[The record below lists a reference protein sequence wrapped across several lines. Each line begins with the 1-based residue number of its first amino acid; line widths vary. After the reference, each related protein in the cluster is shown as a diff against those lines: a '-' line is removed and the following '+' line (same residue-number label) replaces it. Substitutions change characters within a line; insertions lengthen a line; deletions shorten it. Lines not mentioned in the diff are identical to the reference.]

1 MKNQQ
6 PKTRILLVDDHALLR
21 RGLADLIR
29 YEKDMSVVGEAGDG
43 ETAVNA
49 AVSLK
54 PDLVV
59 MDLMMPVVD
68 GVEATRRIKAVLPST
83 HVLILTTFGTSADVA
98 RAIAAGAT
106 GAIMKD
112 ASTDEQ
118 LAAIRT
124 VAAGGT
130 VFSPEIQRSM
140 DETPK
145 PPDFTDR
152 QLEVLQSVVD
162 GLGNKEI
169 ASKLKIST
177 DAVKQHLNA
186 ICTKLGASNRV
197 EAVSITLRRHLLR
210 I

>member
-1 MKNQQ
+1 MKNQ
-6 PKTRILLVDDHALLR
+6 PSKTRILFVDDHALLR

-98 RAIAAGAT
+98 RAISAGAT

-130 VFSPEIQRSM
+130 VFSPEIRRSM

-197 EAVSITLRRHLLR
+197 EAVSIALRRHLLR
-210 I
+210 V

>member
-1 MKNQQ
+1 MKSS
-6 PKTRILLVDDHALLR
+6 KIKILIVDDHALLR
-21 RGLADLIR
+21 RGLADLLR
-29 YEKDMSVVGEAGDG
+29 YEKDFSVVGEAGDG
-43 ETAVNA
+43 ETSIRLA
-49 AVSLK
+49 AELR

-59 MDLMMPVVD
+59 MDLMMPVMD
-68 GVEATRRIKAVLPST
+68 GVEATRQIKAVLPET

-98 RAIAAGAT
+98 RAISAGAT

-130 VFSPEIQRSM
+130 VFSSEIRRSL
-140 DETPK
+140 DEAPQ

-169 ASKLKIST
+169 ASKLNIST

-197 EAVSITLRRHLLR
+197 EAVSIALRRHLLR

>member
-68 GVEATRRIKAVLPST
+68 GVEATRRIKDVLPNT

-98 RAIAAGAT
+98 RAISAGAT

-130 VFSPEIQRSM
+130 VFSPEIRRSM

-197 EAVSITLRRHLLR
+197 EAVSIALRRHLLR
-210 I
+210 V

>member
-1 MKNQQ
+1 MKK
-6 PKTRILLVDDHALLR
+6 PLTIIIADDHKIVRMGLSALLSTER
-21 RGLADLIR
+21 DLRLA
-29 YEKDMSVVGEAGDG
+29 GEAENG
-43 ETAVNA
+43 EDVVRLA
-49 AVSLK
+49 AELK
-54 PDLVV
+54 PDVVV
-59 MDLMMPVVD
+59 MDLMMPVID
-68 GVEATRRIKAVLPST
+68 GVEATRQIKAAWPET

-98 RAIAAGAT
+98 RAISAGAT

-130 VFSPEIQRSM
+130 VFSSEIRRSM

-169 ASKLKIST
+169 ASKLNIST

-197 EAVSITLRRHLLR
+197 EAVSIALRRHLLR